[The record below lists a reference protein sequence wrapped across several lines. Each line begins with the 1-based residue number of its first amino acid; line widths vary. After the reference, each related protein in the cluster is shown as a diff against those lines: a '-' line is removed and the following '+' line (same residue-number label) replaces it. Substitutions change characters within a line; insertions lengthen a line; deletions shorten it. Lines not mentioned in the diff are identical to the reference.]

1 MKKITNKLVLLTLI
15 INLSACGTLFYP
27 ERIGKH
33 HSNQV
38 DIKIAVADGIG
49 LLFFIV
55 PGLIAFAVDY
65 NNGSIYLPS
74 RHSHNSAEESIKVVQ
89 AEQRIDHTYLES
101 LIESEL
107 GLQVDLDSDSTVIEE
122 KNVLDSVQLFA
133 PKQQEFAAYSHSR

>member
-1 MKKITNKLVLLTLI
+1 MKKLTSLTIALTLLL
-15 INLSACGTLFYP
+15 NLSACGTLFYP

-74 RHSHNSAEESIKVVQ
+74 RHSNNNSEESIKVVQ
-89 AEQRIDHTYLES
+89 AEQRIDHAYLET

-107 GLQVDLDSDSTVIEE
+107 GLLVDLDADSTVIE
-122 KNVLDSVQLFA
+122 KQNVLDSVQLFA
-133 PKQQEFAAYSHSR
+133 PKQQKFAAYSHSR